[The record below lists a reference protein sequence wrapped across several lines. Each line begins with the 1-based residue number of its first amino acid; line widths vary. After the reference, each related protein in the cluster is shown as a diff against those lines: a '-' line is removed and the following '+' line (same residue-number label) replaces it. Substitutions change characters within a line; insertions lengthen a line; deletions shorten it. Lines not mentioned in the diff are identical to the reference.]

1 MTYTTIAV
9 IYNPNSTGSSGA
21 IAKKFV
27 KKLQTRIPKQ
37 KVELIATERV
47 GHAEELAYSIA
58 TASKKSLIISSSGD
72 GGYNE
77 VVNGAMKAQ
86 KEGCTVTTGLLP
98 GGNANDHHRNL
109 HEKDILDAIVEN
121 DTRNIDLIKL
131 RGKSDGKKIARY
143 AHSYIGFGL
152 TPNVSQELNKTK
164 LNIFNE
170 VWLVARVLF
179 IVRSVKLKIG
189 LKAKHYDSI
198 VISNVDTMAK
208 YVKISQR
215 SSVTDGKFEVTIFK
229 RRNKL
234 QLISVLLK
242 ASLTGVK
249 ENMRVS
255 KFTLRTVDKTA
266 VQTDGEIITLDARS
280 RVVITAEKQILTC
293 II

>member
-1 MTYTTIAV
+1 MTYSTIAV

-21 IAKKFV
+21 MAKNFV
-27 KKLQTRIPKQ
+27 KKLRTRMPKQ
-37 KVELIATERV
+37 KIELIGTEHA

-58 TASKKSLIISSSGD
+58 STSKKSLIISSSGD

-86 KEGCTVTTGLLP
+86 KEGAIVTTGLLP

-109 HEKDILDAIVEN
+109 HEKDIIEAIVDNE
-121 DTRNIDLIKL
+121 TRDIDLLKI
-131 RGKSDGKKIARY
+131 RGRTSGKRVTRY

-152 TPNVSQELNKTK
+152 TPNVSVELNKTK

-170 VWLVARVLF
+170 IWLVARVLF
-179 IVRSVKLKIG
+179 IVRSVKLRIG
-189 LKAKHYDSI
+189 FKVGHYDSI
-198 VISNVDTMAK
+198 VISNVDSMAK
-208 YVKISQR
+208 YVKISQT

-242 ASLTGVK
+242 ASLAGVK
-249 ENMRVS
+249 EDMRVS
-255 KFTLRTVDKTA
+255 KFSLRTVEKTA
-266 VQTDGEIITLDARS
+266 VQTDGELMMLDAKS
-280 RVVITAEKQILTC
+280 RVVITAEKQILNC
-293 II
+293 IV